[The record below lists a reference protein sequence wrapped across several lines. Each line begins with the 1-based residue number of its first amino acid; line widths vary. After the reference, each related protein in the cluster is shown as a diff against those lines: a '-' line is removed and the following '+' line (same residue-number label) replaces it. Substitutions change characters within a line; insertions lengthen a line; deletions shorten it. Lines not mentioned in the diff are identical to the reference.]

1 LADIQQNDYGIYF
14 KRKKMVDNIDD
25 LLKLKPVPRDIW
37 QHNNRN
43 FKKKTIETMKK
54 LAERK
59 KKENGQTGKRKSTK

>member
-1 LADIQQNDYGIYF
+1 
-14 KRKKMVDNIDD
+14 MVDNIDD

>member
-1 LADIQQNDYGIYF
+1 
-14 KRKKMVDNIDD
+14 MVDNIDD
-25 LLKLKPVPRDIW
+25 LLKLKTVPRDIW

-59 KKENGQTGKRKSTK
+59 KKEDGQIRKRKSTK